1 MPKVFIVRTGQTT
14 LEAQDRIGPTGGA
27 PLTEIGRRTVESVAA
42 ELVSQEIQAI
52 YAGDGESEHQT
63 AAAMSKAL
71 GLKVRTSPDLRELD
85 YGLWQ
90 GLTRAEL
97 KRRQPRMY
105 RQWAGRPDSVCP
117 PGGETLDR
125 AQQRL
130 KEALKNILKRAK
142 GRNTLLVLR
151 PVATGLLRC
160 LLTGQGVGSLWRY
173 VDAEFTWESYEMDA
187 TSF

>member
-14 LEAQDRIGPTGGA
+14 LEAQDRIDPIGGA
-27 PLTEIGRRTVESVAA
+27 PLTETGRRTVESVAA
-42 ELVSQEIQAI
+42 ELVSQEIRAI
-52 YAGDGESEHQT
+52 YTGDGESERQT
-63 AAAMSKAL
+63 AGAMAEAL

-97 KRRQPRMY
+97 KRRQPRTY
-105 RQWAGRPDSVCP
+105 RQWADRPDSVCP
-117 PGGETLDR
+117 PGGETLDQ

-130 KEALKNILKRAK
+130 REALKDILKRAK

-160 LLTGQGVGSLWRY
+160 LLTGQGVGGLWQY
-173 VDAEFTWESYEMDA
+173 VDPEFTWESYEMDA